1 MIDNLDG
8 LYLLGKP
15 HIYVGDYPN
24 YHFANTILYVPKGMK
39 NVYRENALAPTF
51 KDIVELT
58 DEQVGI
64 IKVTTDGAAGEG
76 DADAPVYDLS
86 GQRVLK
92 TIPGNVYVSK
102 GRKFIAK

>member
-1 MIDNLDG
+1 
-8 LYLLGKP
+8 
-15 HIYVGDYPN
+15 
-24 YHFANTILYVPKGMK
+24 MK

-64 IKVTTDGAAGEG
+64 IKVTTDGAAAEES
-76 DADAPVYDLS
+76 DADAAVYDLS